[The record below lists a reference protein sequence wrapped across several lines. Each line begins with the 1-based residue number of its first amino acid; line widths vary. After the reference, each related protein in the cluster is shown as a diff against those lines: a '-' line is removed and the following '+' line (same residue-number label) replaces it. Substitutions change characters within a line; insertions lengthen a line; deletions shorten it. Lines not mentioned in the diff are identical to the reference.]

1 MHNIGIAKRAGSAA
15 ATSGKPATD
24 HSVARLGSAPREV
37 TRMIGP
43 TRVAECQKVA
53 DRYGARIYLYPD
65 GSAFDTPQD
74 RRGEPTLV
82 EPALAPPDID
92 PETHGR
98 FQIAAAAPFVG
109 QGVS

>member
-24 HSVARLGSAPREV
+24 HSVGRLGPAPREV
-37 TRMIGP
+37 PRMIGP
-43 TRVAECQKVA
+43 TRLAECQKVA

-65 GSAFDTPQD
+65 GSAFNTPQD

-82 EPALAPPDID
+82 EPALAPPDVG

-98 FQIAAAAPFVG
+98 FQIAATPRVG
-109 QGVS
+109 QEGS